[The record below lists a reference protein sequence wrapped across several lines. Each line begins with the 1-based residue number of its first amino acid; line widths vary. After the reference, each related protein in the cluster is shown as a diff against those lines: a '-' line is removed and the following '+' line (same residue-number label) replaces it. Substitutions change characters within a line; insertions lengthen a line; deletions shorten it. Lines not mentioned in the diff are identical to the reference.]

1 MKIKDLKLNSK
12 VEISAWIYE
21 YKGVNKI
28 RIPGFGAVEKVVFA
42 NKEIG
47 DKHFDLKVLNA
58 EVKDKEG
65 HLIYKP

>member
-1 MKIKDLKLNSK
+1 MRIKDIKLDSK

-21 YKGVNKI
+21 YKGINKI
-28 RIPGFGAVEKVVFA
+28 KISGLGAVEKVVFA

-47 DKHFDLKVLNA
+47 NKNFDLKVLNA
-58 EVKDKEG
+58 EVKEKDG